1 MLIKRQVLI
10 LVMMLGLF
18 FVQSSSAQK
27 VTVTNQK
34 GTKIAVN
41 NNTVFTTTNDTAPTG
56 AYVGDIWLN
65 TKVTPPLKSIYD
77 GTSWISFETIGTKG
91 SVFFAG
97 DDGRPTDNNV
107 QLSWNNSDGQLNVGI
122 PITSSVNKLSVNGST
137 RTSGLTNSR
146 GTAGLPSYRF
156 SDDSSTGMF
165 STASGLLQ
173 FSTAGTEALNIS
185 ASQQVNILKNVR
197 LGGTLLDGSNSA
209 GTAGQVLSSTG
220 ATTGTV
226 WVDPKLVSV
235 VNKTTSYTLS
245 AADNGKVFTF
255 NSGTAMTLTVPT
267 GLAVGFNI
275 SIYQTGV
282 GEVTIIGGATI
293 LNRLSRF
300 KTAGKDAGAGL
311 LITATNTAHL
321 TGDLKK

>member
-1 MLIKRQVLI
+1 MLIKRQALI
-10 LVMMLGLF
+10 LIMMLGLF
-18 FVQSSSAQK
+18 FVKSSSAQK
-27 VTVTNQK
+27 VAVINQK
-34 GTKIAVN
+34 GTKASVN
-41 NNTVFTTTNDTAPTG
+41 NNTVFTTNNTAPTS
-56 AYVGDIWLN
+56 AYLGDIWLN

-77 GTSWISFETIGTKG
+77 GTSWISLETIGTKG

-107 QLSWNNSDGQLNVGI
+107 QLSWNNSDEQLNVGI

-173 FSTAGTEALNIS
+173 FSTAGIEALNIS
-185 ASQQVNILKNVR
+185 ASQQVNVLKNVR
-197 LGGTLLDGSNSA
+197 LGGALLDGSNSA

-235 VNKTTSYTLS
+235 VNKTTSYTLF

-267 GLAVGFNI
+267 GLPVGFNI
-275 SIYQTGV
+275 SIYQTGL

-300 KTAGKDAGAGL
+300 KTAGKDAGVGL

>member
-1 MLIKRQVLI
+1 MLIKRQALI

-18 FVQSSSAQK
+18 FMQSSSAQK
-27 VTVTNQK
+27 VTVTDQK

-65 TKVTPPLKSIYD
+65 TKVTPPLKSIYN

-97 DDGRPTDNNV
+97 DDGRPTEKNDEIFYDIANKRV
-107 QLSWNNSDGQLNVGI
+107 GVGTNS
-122 PITSSVNKLSVNGST
+122 PTNKLEVSGAIGAQGILNSNGVV
-137 RTSGLTNSR
+137 GE
-146 GTAGLPSYRF
+146 PSYRF
-156 SDDSSTGMF
+156 KEDTDTGMYRVAADQLAF
-165 STASGLLQ
+165 STKGTQSLLID
-173 FSTAGTEALNIS
+173 AA
-185 ASQQVNILKNVR
+185 QQVNILKNVR
-197 LGGTLLDGSNSA
+197 LGGALLDGSNSA

-255 NSGTAMTLTVPT
+255 NSATAMTLTVPT
-267 GLAVGFNI
+267 GLTVGFNI

-282 GEVTIIGGATI
+282 GEVTITGGATI

-300 KTAGKDAGAGL
+300 KTAGKDAGVGL